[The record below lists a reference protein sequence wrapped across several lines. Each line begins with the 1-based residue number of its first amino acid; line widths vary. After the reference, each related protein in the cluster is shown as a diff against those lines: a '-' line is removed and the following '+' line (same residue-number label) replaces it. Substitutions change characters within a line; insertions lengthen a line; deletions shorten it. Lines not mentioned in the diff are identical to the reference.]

1 MFILLPLVNLLTVV
15 SMYYNKIILFMKLL
29 MNCSTQ
35 SVKGVLVAQLS
46 STRQD
51 VGLT

>member
-15 SMYYNKIILFMKLL
+15 SMYYNEIIQFMKLL
-29 MNCSTQ
+29 KKCSTQ
-35 SVKGVLVAQLS
+35 SVNGVLVSQLS

-51 VGLT
+51 VGFT